1 MEVVPIQQSKCNADH
16 TSERRI
22 RLEKTLFCFSH
33 KRECKRFDIP
43 ARAEIYGCGF
53 VPAREWW
60 MIAVLHEIGINPL
73 PLLQT

>member
-16 TSERRI
+16 ISERRI
-22 RLEKTLFCFSH
+22 RLEKATFVFRT
-33 KRECKRFDIP
+33 RENARFDIP